1 MTIMDW
7 AVGKI
12 FPSCSFWPICNDGIS
27 YPWSLIHLLYT
38 KYNRADLQPNI
49 YFKVCTHAQCH
60 AQNDIALA
68 LSRKLWK
75 SQVVHNHCNKPS
87 PLLSGDLD
95 AIQRMQDVV
104 VLHQLLVKKTD
115 FRMATATCIMLVTTG
130 IVSRHLYVTFF
141 WKITSWGWFGR
152 KWLFVYKSDCV
163 ETWNKPF
170 PYQRNPIARG
180 KNLLALLQS
189 IYYSQNSE
197 KNRDCME
204 PRKTKGIKKL
214 LSFHLLMNLST
225 FI

>member
-1 MTIMDW
+1 MHSAMQMTLHW
-7 AVGKI
+7 LWVGNCEK
-12 FPSCSFWPICNDGIS
+12 
-27 YPWSLIHLLYT
+27 
-38 KYNRADLQPNI
+38 A
-49 YFKVCTHAQCH
+49 
-60 AQNDIALA
+60 
-68 LSRKLWK
+68 KLFTIT
-75 SQVVHNHCNKPS
+75 VTNHS
-87 PLLSGDLD
+87 PLLSGNLD

-115 FRMATATCIMLVTTG
+115 FRMATATCIVLVTTG

-170 PYQRNPIARG
+170 PYQRNQIARG